1 MPRALHPGCAPLQH
15 ASAHPPFSPPQPDV
29 VTPSRRPLPR
39 LCPPVASRPPVPPVP
54 QLNRG
59 PMTIRIWEMPSLA
72 SIPPQAPGYGTYMPP
87 INRLPPELLSRIFA
101 EALPSQLFEATC
113 SRRTIPLVLSHV
125 CGYWREVALDTTT
138 LWQWI
143 SLTECSSRR
152 AHHTRKLP
160 RRFVQRTKG
169 AELSIYFMDAEAAN
183 VQADQF
189 KYMAMRYPVE
199 PIPAHERCPCALDF
213 ITALIPRVR
222 ELDLF
227 IGHASTQRLSLLR
240 PSAAKTLH
248 NIHVDFVQGGSQV
261 QSLCTLLSTSPK
273 LRRFSWSNYFDIC
286 VVPPP
291 SQIAW
296 AQLVCAELEES
307 PMTFQAFFNM
317 LSVGRL
323 LETVCVRLT
332 RRGSSFRSLRGSV
345 RTQYTLTKLLLCGHE
360 ALDEVFDAIWLPSL
374 QQFTLDC
381 NSQNSVDWPCVDTRS
396 LHRFISSTSAL
407 HKFDITPGGTVD
419 ENAII
424 NILSLP
430 QAATIAD
437 LHADL
442 SVISD
447 RMISAMHRGQ
457 GGPLLPQ
464 LSRLS
469 LGYCATTDGVI
480 SNLLCSVREAHGD
493 QGYASAA
500 MPSSSTNMPRP
511 LHPGYAPLQHSSAYP
526 PRMFQQPG
534 GTTTSCLPHP
544 HPHPPTASQPPV
556 PQLNRGPMT
565 IRIWEM
571 PSLASVPPQAPG
583 YGPYTPPINRLP
595 PELLSRI
602 FVEALPSQLFE
613 ATCSRRSVPLVLS
626 HVCGYWREVALDT
639 VTLWRWISLTECSSR
654 RAHCTRKLARRFVQ
668 RTKGAELSIYFM
680 DAEAASVQADH
691 FKYMA
696 MRYPVESIPAHDR
709 CPCALDF
716 ITALISRVRELD
728 LFIGHA
734 STQRLSLLRPS
745 ASKALHNIHVDF
757 VQGGS
762 QVQSLCTLL
771 STSPN
776 LRHFSWRNHFG
787 ICTVPPPARIAWAQL
802 VRAEFEKSPM
812 TFDAFFDMLSVGQSL
827 ETVCVRLTREGT
839 SSSTSRFGGTLV
851 QHTVTELLL
860 YGDGALDEIF
870 NVIRLPSLRE
880 ITLDSE
886 LNNSTEWPCVD
897 TRSLCRFISGTSALK
912 RLQFSPCGT
921 IAEDALID
929 LLSLPS
935 AFTITDLSVD
945 LSLVSDKLISAMHSG
960 PGGPLV
966 PLLSRLSLDDCA
978 TTDGVIS
985 RMLWSRFQSQ
995 SPLVYVQI
1003 GFMRTEQGRHPID
1016 EHEFRRLS
1024 TMGLLAEGFF

>member
-1 MPRALHPGCAPLQH
+1 MPSLSTNIPRPLHPGYAPLQH
-15 ASAHPPFSPPQPDV
+15 GSAHPPCSPPQPGV
-29 VTPSRRPLPR
+29 ATSSRHPISRPR
-39 LCPPVASRPPVPPVP
+39 LTVAPQPPVPPVP

-72 SIPPQAPGYGTYMPP
+72 SIPPRAPIYGPYTPP
-87 INRLPPELLSRIFA
+87 INRLPPELLSQIFV

-113 SRRTIPLVLSHV
+113 SRRSVPLVLSHV

-480 SNLLCSVREAHGD
+480 SNLL
-493 QGYASAA
+493 
-500 MPSSSTNMPRP
+500 
-511 LHPGYAPLQHSSAYP
+511 
-526 PRMFQQPG
+526 
-534 GTTTSCLPHP
+534 
-544 HPHPPTASQPPV
+544 
-556 PQLNRGPMT
+556 
-565 IRIWEM
+565 
-571 PSLASVPPQAPG
+571 
-583 YGPYTPPINRLP
+583 
-595 PELLSRI
+595 
-602 FVEALPSQLFE
+602 
-613 ATCSRRSVPLVLS
+613 
-626 HVCGYWREVALDT
+626 
-639 VTLWRWISLTECSSR
+639 
-654 RAHCTRKLARRFVQ
+654 
-668 RTKGAELSIYFM
+668 
-680 DAEAASVQADH
+680 
-691 FKYMA
+691 
-696 MRYPVESIPAHDR
+696 
-709 CPCALDF
+709 
-716 ITALISRVRELD
+716 
-728 LFIGHA
+728 
-734 STQRLSLLRPS
+734 
-745 ASKALHNIHVDF
+745 
-757 VQGGS
+757 
-762 QVQSLCTLL
+762 
-771 STSPN
+771 
-776 LRHFSWRNHFG
+776 
-787 ICTVPPPARIAWAQL
+787 
-802 VRAEFEKSPM
+802 
-812 TFDAFFDMLSVGQSL
+812 
-827 ETVCVRLTREGT
+827 
-839 SSSTSRFGGTLV
+839 
-851 QHTVTELLL
+851 
-860 YGDGALDEIF
+860 
-870 NVIRLPSLRE
+870 
-880 ITLDSE
+880 
-886 LNNSTEWPCVD
+886 
-897 TRSLCRFISGTSALK
+897 
-912 RLQFSPCGT
+912 
-921 IAEDALID
+921 
-929 LLSLPS
+929 
-935 AFTITDLSVD
+935 
-945 LSLVSDKLISAMHSG
+945 
-960 PGGPLV
+960 
-966 PLLSRLSLDDCA
+966 
-978 TTDGVIS
+978 
-985 RMLWSRFQSQ
+985 
-995 SPLVYVQI
+995 
-1003 GFMRTEQGRHPID
+1003 
-1016 EHEFRRLS
+1016 
-1024 TMGLLAEGFF
+1024 